1 MNPGLWLVDS
11 KRGRGLACTFCYA
24 GVVVV
29 VMVTCQ
35 QSQSQG
41 QRSVHL
47 IRRSSGAQSPEVEAG
62 VMGLPECIG
71 RWRHTVTSHLLEAT
85 PGDQT
90 GRWRHVSLAS
100 SNVRNQVAQRSGNL
114 IPPLIVTSHL
124 LEAVIGCPVTGSRGR
139 RAFTGVSW
147 HVRGIPRSVV
157 SNYRE
162 IPRSAVCI

>member
-1 MNPGLWLVDS
+1 MTPNILSLSNSMHTKLSANRLIMNSGLWLVDS

-24 GVVVV
+24 GVVAV

-35 QSQSQG
+35 QSQGQG
-41 QRSVHL
+41 QRSGHL

-62 VMGLPECIG
+62 VMGLPKCIG

-100 SNVRNQVAQRSGNL
+100 SNVRHQVAQRSGNL
-114 IPPLIVTSHL
+114 IPPL
-124 LEAVIGCPVTGSRGR
+124 
-139 RAFTGVSW
+139 SW
-147 HVRGIPRSVV
+147 RHTF
-157 SNYRE
+157 
-162 IPRSAVCI
+162 